1 MRLLEDPAS
10 FTTLPRSFYLDD
22 PVLFEAEME
31 RVWYRQWLY
40 LAHESE
46 IPEPG
51 DYVIRRL
58 VGESVIVVR
67 TESGE
72 VAALLNVCRHRGA
85 RIVDEPCGRLKRF
98 VCPYHQWTYELG
110 GGLKAAPSMP
120 DGEAVDHGSL
130 GMIQLPLE
138 TWQGLLF
145 GCLGETAPAS
155 LAGEIASLA
164 PFLADYRPARMRPI
178 ERRSYSCRANWKVML
193 ENYLECYHC
202 AGSHPEFC
210 ITADPR
216 VRGTDEFN
224 QQAYDEHPYWGMD
237 VPLRRGTSSASRSG
251 DYVCAV
257 RLGDGHERGLHRA
270 RSFGTWSAS
279 AVVYFYADHAM
290 VHQLAPVSAT
300 LSEFHLTW
308 FVDESATD
316 ADFDVDEVAHVW
328 DMTTRQD
335 VELIE
340 RTQDGLGSRR
350 YTPGPLSAKHEPYIR
365 SSLNIYL
372 AMMAG
377 DPRVAELLP
386 LKPR

>member
-1 MRLLEDPAS
+1 MSLLENPAS
-10 FTTLPRSFYLDD
+10 FTTLPRAFYLDD
-22 PVLFEAEME
+22 PALFEGEME

-46 IPEPG
+46 IPKPG

-58 VGESVIVVR
+58 LGESVIIVR
-67 TESGE
+67 TASGE
-72 VAALLNVCRHRGA
+72 VAAMLNVCRHRGA

-98 VCPYHQWTYELG
+98 VCPYHQWTYDLD

-120 DGEAVDHGSL
+120 NSEVVDYEAL
-130 GMIQLPLE
+130 GMIRLPVE
-138 TWQGLLF
+138 TWQGFVF
-145 GCLGETAPAS
+145 GCLGASAPEP
-155 LAGEIASLA
+155 LAGEIATLA
-164 PFLADYRPARMRPI
+164 PFLADYRPARMRRI
-178 ERRSYSCRANWKVML
+178 EHRTYTCRANWKVML

-216 VRGTDEFN
+216 VRGTEEFN
-224 QQAYDEHPYWGMD
+224 QQAHDEHPYWGMD
-237 VPLRRGTSSASRSG
+237 VPLRKGTSSASLSG
-251 DYVCAV
+251 DYVCCT
-257 RLGDGHERGLHRA
+257 RLGDGAESALHRA

-279 AVVYFYADHAM
+279 SVIYFYADYAM
-290 VHQLAPVSAT
+290 VHQLAPLSPTV
-300 LSEFHLTW
+300 SEFHLTW
-308 FVDESATD
+308 FVNESA
-316 ADFDVDEVAHVW
+316 ADGEFDVNEVAHVW

-377 DPRVAELLP
+377 DPRAAELL
-386 LKPR
+386 R